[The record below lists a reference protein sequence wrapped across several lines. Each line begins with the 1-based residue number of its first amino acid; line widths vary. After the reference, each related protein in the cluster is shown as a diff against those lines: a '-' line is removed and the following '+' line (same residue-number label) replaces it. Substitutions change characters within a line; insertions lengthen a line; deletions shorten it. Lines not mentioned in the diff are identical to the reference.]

1 MENELTT
8 TRSDI
13 ESRTKKADMQLSALR
28 ENLSTVRSEL
38 KLTQE
43 KLIEFEQI
51 KTDKDELQKRL
62 DSLLDEHKILIER
75 SLANENRN
83 EKLLLENG
91 QLAKKNS
98 DLESALQEIAREYQG
113 LQVKTSLNN
122 SKTWEIIFEI

>member
-1 MENELTT
+1 LTT